1 MSVPAD
7 LHSTKNVRVDRKAPA
22 TWAEAAAAA
31 EDRPPAKS
39 AASSSDDRL
48 RMPGLGER
56 LRAQRLAAHMSLRQL
71 ARTLGVSAS
80 FVSQI
85 ENDKSQPSVATLYQI
100 CQVIDMSVD
109 ELFVAVAAGHD
120 SGPASTEQERRDE
133 LNVAPSSSVPSSS
146 VPSAPSAIA
155 RSTDAHPPVVS
166 PGERPRLVLD
176 SGVTWEKMSFASE
189 PGLDFMYVR
198 YDVGGSSGP
207 HGLVT
212 RHKGMEY
219 GYVISGRL
227 EVTLG
232 FETYVV
238 GPQQSISFD
247 SSTPHRLVNNGKEP
261 VEAVWF
267 VHGR

>member
-1 MSVPAD
+1 VPAD
-7 LHSTKNVRVDRKAPA
+7 LHSAKSRSVERKSDAV
-22 TWAEAAAAA
+22 WAGTAAAA
-31 EDRPPAKS
+31 EDRPPARS

-48 RMPGLGER
+48 RMPGLGAR

-100 CQVIDMSVD
+100 CQVIDLSVD
-109 ELFVAVAAGHD
+109 ELFVAATAGD
-120 SGPASTEQERRDE
+120 DGGSASTEKVRRDE
-133 LNVAPSSSVPSSS
+133 LNLASSSSVPSVVSTTI
-146 VPSAPSAIA
+146 VH
-155 RSTDAHPPVVS
+155 STDGRLPVVS
-166 PGERPRLVLD
+166 PSERPVLVLD
-176 SGVTWEKMSFASE
+176 SGVTWEKMSPASE
-189 PGLDFMYVR
+189 PGVDFMYVR

-219 GYVISGRL
+219 GYIIKGTL

-232 FETYVV
+232 FETYIV

-247 SSTPHRLVNNGKEP
+247 SSTPHRLMNKGQEP

-267 VHGR
+267 VHR